1 MQGWFYLGVAGL
13 LGALIGWAIG
23 EPFFSAVEQG
33 RSGNHFLALLVI
45 PLVVTFVCVGF
56 SIAESSVER
65 SLRKALQHG
74 ALSLPVG
81 LALSVVFMLAGG
93 VVFSVGREICAALGV
108 TSYKNPAFWVT
119 RSLAWMVFAS
129 AAGVVYGLV
138 DRSLQKGR
146 YGVLGAVIGGGIG
159 GGFFLSSYFLLRARG
174 ARPRRGLCRSVV
186 SH

>member
-1 MQGWFYLGVAGL
+1 MV
-13 LGALIGWAIG
+13 
-23 EPFFSAVEQG
+23 
-33 RSGNHFLALLVI
+33 
-45 PLVVTFVCVGF
+45 
-56 SIAESSVER
+56 
-65 SLRKALQHG
+65 
-74 ALSLPVG
+74 
-81 LALSVVFMLAGG
+81 AGG

-159 GGFFLSSYFLLRARG
+159 GVLFFFHTIFIEHRGPQPAGGVVFFILAPPGEDVHLARDCLQ
-174 ARPRRGLCRSVV
+174 RC
-186 SH
+186 

>member
-1 MQGWFYLGVAGL
+1 MV
-13 LGALIGWAIG
+13 
-23 EPFFSAVEQG
+23 
-33 RSGNHFLALLVI
+33 
-45 PLVVTFVCVGF
+45 
-56 SIAESSVER
+56 
-65 SLRKALQHG
+65 
-74 ALSLPVG
+74 
-81 LALSVVFMLAGG
+81 AGG

-159 GGFFLSSYFLLRARG
+159 GLFFSLLFMLTPPLLHNPPPLPASCCFFHTP
-174 ARPRRGLCRSVV
+174 AA
-186 SH
+186 H